1 LLDPTVLIF
10 LSSGLF
16 LGWSL
21 GANDAANVF
30 GTAVG
35 SRMIRFTTAAII
47 CGIFVILGAY
57 VSGTGAAQTLGKL
70 GAVNAIGGSFMAA
83 LAAGLTVYWMTKLG
97 LPVSTSQAI
106 IGSIIGWNLFSDSYT
121 DISSLLK
128 ILSTWIICPLLSAVI
143 AAFLFSV
150 AKIFVRK
157 MGIGLIRFDGY
168 TRLALILAGAFGAY
182 SLGANNIANVM
193 GVFVPVAPFPDML
206 FGQGF
211 SISSAQIANV
221 MGVFVP
227 VAPFPDMLFGQG
239 FSISS
244 AQQLFLVGGLA
255 IAVGVFTY
263 SKRVMMTVGS
273 ELMRLTPLAAWVAV
287 MSHSIVLFLFASERL
302 EQLLA
307 KMSLPTIPL
316 VPVSSSQAV
325 VGAVIGIGM
334 LQGGR
339 EIQWPR
345 VYSIVKG
352 WVITPLVSCLLCF
365 VGLYFLQ
372 NVFQQTVQRDSNYTL
387 SASVIEKLQKEG
399 IETEGLHELTGTVF
413 QKSAEVVRAVKD
425 KVSLSSKQG
434 LKVVEYSLQKS
445 LIVTAEKIA
454 DLETNGLSSVQ
465 LDALS
470 KLAGQTYNY
479 PWQLGDALAE
489 ISQEWI
495 MLGGGLKDKLH
506 DRDIKQKLAYLYR
519 KFQRRE
525 R

>member
-1 LLDPTVLIF
+1 MLDPTVLIF

-35 SRMIRFTTAAII
+35 SRMVRFTTAALI
-47 CGIFVILGAY
+47 CGVFVVLGAF

-70 GAVNAIGGSFMAA
+70 GAVNALGGSFMAA
-83 LAAGLTVYWMTKLG
+83 LAAGLTVLWMTKLG

-128 ILSTWIICPLLSAVI
+128 ILSTWIICPLLSGVI
-143 AAFLFSV
+143 AALLFTL

-157 MGIGLIRFDGY
+157 IGVGLIRMDGY

-193 GVFVPVAPFPDML
+193 GVFVPVAPFPDL
-206 FGQGF
+206 QFGQDF
-211 SISSAQIANV
+211 SV
-221 MGVFVP
+221 
-227 VAPFPDMLFGQG
+227 
-239 FSISS
+239 SS

-273 ELMRLTPLAAWVAV
+273 ELMTLTPLAAWVAV

-307 KMSLPTIPL
+307 NMSLPTIPL

-345 VYSIVKG
+345 IYGIVRG
-352 WVITPLVSCLLCF
+352 WVITPVISCLLCF

-372 NVFQQTVQRDSNYTL
+372 NVFQQEVQRESNYLL
-387 SASVIEKLQKEG
+387 STRVLEKFQKEG
-399 IETEGLHELTGTVF
+399 IETTGLNQLSDSTF
-413 QKSAEVVRAVKD
+413 SSSAELVSAVSSI
-425 KVSLSSKQG
+425 VPLSSQQG
-434 LKVVEYSLQKS
+434 LKVVEFSLQKS
-445 LIVTAEKIA
+445 LLITQEKIA
-454 DLETNGLSSVQ
+454 SMDKKGLSSIQ
-465 LDALS
+465 LDALNQ
-470 KLAGQTYNY
+470 LQGQTFNF
-479 PWQLGDALAE
+479 PWQLGDSLAE
-489 ISQEWI
+489 ISSEWEVR
-495 MLGGGLKDKLH
+495 GGGLKNKLH
-506 DRDIKQKLAYLYR
+506 DRKIKQKLAYLYR
-519 KFQRRE
+519 NF
-525 R
+525 

>member
-1 LLDPTVLIF
+1 MLDPTVLIF
-10 LSSGLF
+10 LTSGLF

-35 SRMIRFTTAAII
+35 SRMVRFTTAALI
-47 CGIFVILGAY
+47 CGVFVVLGAF

-70 GAVNAIGGSFMAA
+70 GAVNALGGSFMAA

-97 LPVSTSQAI
+97 LPVSTSHAI

-143 AAFLFSV
+143 AALLFTL

-157 MGIGLIRFDGY
+157 IGVGLIRMDGY

-193 GVFVPVAPFPDML
+193 GVFVPVAPFPDL
-206 FGQGF
+206 QFGQDF
-211 SISSAQIANV
+211 SV
-221 MGVFVP
+221 
-227 VAPFPDMLFGQG
+227 
-239 FSISS
+239 SS

-255 IAVGVFTY
+255 IAIGVFTY

-273 ELMRLTPLAAWVAV
+273 ELMTLTPLAAWVAV

-307 KMSLPTIPL
+307 NMSLPTIPL

-345 VYSIVKG
+345 IYGIVRG
-352 WVITPLVSCLLCF
+352 WVITPVSSCLLCF

-372 NVFQQTVQRDSNYTL
+372 NVFQQEVQRESNYLL
-387 SASVIEKLQKEG
+387 STRVLEKFQKEG
-399 IETEGLHELTGTVF
+399 IETTGLNQLSDSTF
-413 QKSAEVVRAVKD
+413 SSSAELVRAVSSI
-425 KVSLSSKQG
+425 VPLSSQQG
-434 LKVVEYSLQKS
+434 LKVVEFSLQKS
-445 LIVTAEKIA
+445 LLITQEKIA
-454 DLETNGLSSVQ
+454 SMDKKGLSLIQ
-465 LDALS
+465 LDALNQ
-470 KLAGQTYNY
+470 LQGQTFNF
-479 PWQLGDALAE
+479 PWQLGDSLAE
-489 ISQEWI
+489 ISSEWEVR
-495 MLGGGLKDKLH
+495 GGGLKNKLY
-506 DRDIKQKLAYLYR
+506 DRKIKQKLAHLYR
-519 KFQRRE
+519 NF
-525 R
+525 

>member
-1 LLDPTVLIF
+1 MV
-10 LSSGLF
+10 
-16 LGWSL
+16 
-21 GANDAANVF
+21 
-30 GTAVG
+30 
-35 SRMIRFTTAAII
+35 RFTTAALI
-47 CGIFVILGAY
+47 CGVFVVLGAF

-70 GAVNAIGGSFMAA
+70 GAVNALGGSFMAA

-143 AAFLFSV
+143 AALLFTL

-157 MGIGLIRFDGY
+157 IGVGLIRMDGY

-193 GVFVPVAPFPDML
+193 GVFVPVAPFPDL
-206 FGQGF
+206 QFGQDF
-211 SISSAQIANV
+211 SV
-221 MGVFVP
+221 
-227 VAPFPDMLFGQG
+227 
-239 FSISS
+239 SS

-273 ELMRLTPLAAWVAV
+273 ELMTLTPLAAWVAV

-307 KMSLPTIPL
+307 NMSLPTIPL

-345 VYSIVKG
+345 IYGIVRG
-352 WVITPLVSCLLCF
+352 WVITPVSSCLLCF

-372 NVFQQTVQRDSNYTL
+372 NVFQQEVQRESNYLL
-387 SASVIEKLQKEG
+387 STRVLEKFQKEG
-399 IETEGLHELTGTVF
+399 IETTGLNQLSDSTF
-413 QKSAEVVRAVKD
+413 SSSAELVRAVSSI
-425 KVSLSSKQG
+425 VPLSSQQG
-434 LKVVEYSLQKS
+434 LKVVEFSLQKS
-445 LIVTAEKIA
+445 LLITQEKIA
-454 DLETNGLSSVQ
+454 SMDKKGLSSIQ
-465 LDALS
+465 LDALNQ
-470 KLAGQTYNY
+470 LQGQTFNF
-479 PWQLGDALAE
+479 PWQLGDSLAE
-489 ISQEWI
+489 ISSEWEVR
-495 MLGGGLKDKLH
+495 GGGLKNKLY
-506 DRDIKQKLAYLYR
+506 DRKIKQKLAYLYR
-519 KFQRRE
+519 NF
-525 R
+525 

>member
-1 LLDPTVLIF
+1 MLDPTVLIF
-10 LSSGLF
+10 LTSGLF

-35 SRMIRFTTAAII
+35 SRMVRFTTAALI
-47 CGIFVILGAY
+47 CGVFVVLGAF

-70 GAVNAIGGSFMAA
+70 GAVNALGGSFMAA

-143 AAFLFSV
+143 AALLFTL

-157 MGIGLIRFDGY
+157 IGVGLIRMDGY

-193 GVFVPVAPFPDML
+193 GVFVPVAPFPDL
-206 FGQGF
+206 QFGQDF
-211 SISSAQIANV
+211 SV
-221 MGVFVP
+221 
-227 VAPFPDMLFGQG
+227 
-239 FSISS
+239 SS

-273 ELMRLTPLAAWVAV
+273 ELMTLTPLAAWVAV

-307 KMSLPTIPL
+307 NMSLPTIPL

-345 VYSIVKG
+345 IYGIVRG
-352 WVITPLVSCLLCF
+352 WVITPVSSCLLCF

-372 NVFQQTVQRDSNYTL
+372 NVFQQEVQRESNYLL
-387 SASVIEKLQKEG
+387 STRVLEKFQKEG
-399 IETEGLHELTGTVF
+399 IETTGLNQLSDSTF
-413 QKSAEVVRAVKD
+413 SSSAELVRAVSSI
-425 KVSLSSKQG
+425 VPLSSQQG
-434 LKVVEYSLQKS
+434 LKVVEFSLQKS
-445 LIVTAEKIA
+445 LLITQEKIA
-454 DLETNGLSSVQ
+454 SMDKKGLSSIQ
-465 LDALS
+465 LDALNQ
-470 KLAGQTYNY
+470 LQGQTFNF
-479 PWQLGDALAE
+479 PWQLGDSLAE
-489 ISQEWI
+489 ISSEWEVH
-495 MLGGGLKDKLH
+495 GGGLKNKLH
-506 DRDIKQKLAYLYR
+506 DRKIKQKLAYLYR
-519 KFQRRE
+519 NF
-525 R
+525 

>member
-1 LLDPTVLIF
+1 MLDPTVLIF

-35 SRMIRFTTAAII
+35 SRMVRFTTAALI
-47 CGIFVILGAY
+47 CGVFVVLGAF

-70 GAVNAIGGSFMAA
+70 GAVNALGGSFMAA

-143 AAFLFSV
+143 AALLFTL

-157 MGIGLIRFDGY
+157 IGVGLIRMDGY

-193 GVFVPVAPFPDML
+193 GVFVPVAPFPDL
-206 FGQGF
+206 QFGQDF
-211 SISSAQIANV
+211 SV
-221 MGVFVP
+221 
-227 VAPFPDMLFGQG
+227 
-239 FSISS
+239 SS

-255 IAVGVFTY
+255 IAIGVFTY

-273 ELMRLTPLAAWVAV
+273 ELMTLTPLAAWVAV

-307 KMSLPTIPL
+307 NMSLPTIPL

-345 VYSIVKG
+345 IYGIVRG
-352 WVITPLVSCLLCF
+352 WVITPVISCLFCF

-372 NVFQQTVQRDSNYTL
+372 NVFQQEVQRESNYLL
-387 SASVIEKLQKEG
+387 STRVLEKFQKEG
-399 IETEGLHELTGTVF
+399 IETTGLNQLSDSTF
-413 QKSAEVVRAVKD
+413 SSSAELVRAVSSI
-425 KVSLSSKQG
+425 VPLSSQQG
-434 LKVVEYSLQKS
+434 LKVVEFSLQKS
-445 LIVTAEKIA
+445 LLITQEKITSM
-454 DLETNGLSSVQ
+454 DKKGLSSIQ
-465 LDALS
+465 LDALHQ
-470 KLAGQTYNY
+470 LQGQTFNF
-479 PWQLGDALAE
+479 PWQLGDSLVE
-489 ISQEWI
+489 ISSEWEVR
-495 MLGGGLKDKLH
+495 GGGLKNKLY
-506 DRDIKQKLAYLYR
+506 DRKIKQKLAYLYR
-519 KFQRRE
+519 NF
-525 R
+525 

>member
-1 LLDPTVLIF
+1 MLDPTVLIF

-211 SISSAQIANV
+211 SISSAQ
-221 MGVFVP
+221 
-227 VAPFPDMLFGQG
+227 
-239 FSISS
+239 
-244 AQQLFLVGGLA
+244 QLFLVGGLA

-352 WVITPLVSCLLCF
+352 WVITPLISCLLCF

-413 QKSAEVVRAVKD
+413 QTSAEVVRAVKD

-454 DLETNGLSSVQ
+454 DLETNGLSSAQ

>member
-1 LLDPTVLIF
+1 MV
-10 LSSGLF
+10 
-16 LGWSL
+16 
-21 GANDAANVF
+21 
-30 GTAVG
+30 
-35 SRMIRFTTAAII
+35 RFTTAALI
-47 CGIFVILGAY
+47 CGVFVVLGAF

-70 GAVNAIGGSFMAA
+70 GAVNALGGSFMAA

-128 ILSTWIICPLLSAVI
+128 ILSTWIICPLLSGVI
-143 AAFLFSV
+143 AALLFTL

-157 MGIGLIRFDGY
+157 IGVGLIRMDGY

-193 GVFVPVAPFPDML
+193 GVFVPVAPFPDL
-206 FGQGF
+206 QFGQDF
-211 SISSAQIANV
+211 SV
-221 MGVFVP
+221 
-227 VAPFPDMLFGQG
+227 
-239 FSISS
+239 SS

-273 ELMRLTPLAAWVAV
+273 ELMTLTPLAAWVAV

-307 KMSLPTIPL
+307 NMSLPTIPL

-345 VYSIVKG
+345 IYGIVRG
-352 WVITPLVSCLLCF
+352 WVITPVISCLLCF

-372 NVFQQTVQRDSNYTL
+372 NVFQQEVQRESNYLL
-387 SASVIEKLQKEG
+387 STRVLEKFQKEG
-399 IETEGLHELTGTVF
+399 IETTGLNQLSDSTF
-413 QKSAEVVRAVKD
+413 SSSAELVRAVSSI
-425 KVSLSSKQG
+425 VPLSSQQG
-434 LKVVEYSLQKS
+434 LKVVEFSLQKS
-445 LIVTAEKIA
+445 LLITQEKIA
-454 DLETNGLSSVQ
+454 SMDKKGLSSIQ
-465 LDALS
+465 LDALNQ
-470 KLAGQTYNY
+470 LQGQTFNF
-479 PWQLGDALAE
+479 PWQLGDSLAE
-489 ISQEWI
+489 ISSEWEVR
-495 MLGGGLKDKLH
+495 GGGLKNKLH
-506 DRDIKQKLAYLYR
+506 DRKIKQKLAYLYR
-519 KFQRRE
+519 NF
-525 R
+525 

>member
-1 LLDPTVLIF
+1 MV
-10 LSSGLF
+10 
-16 LGWSL
+16 
-21 GANDAANVF
+21 
-30 GTAVG
+30 
-35 SRMIRFTTAAII
+35 RFTTAALI
-47 CGIFVILGAY
+47 CGVFVVLGAF

-70 GAVNAIGGSFMAA
+70 GAVNALGGSFMAA
-83 LAAGLTVYWMTKLG
+83 LAAGLTVLWMTKLG

-143 AAFLFSV
+143 AALLFTL

-157 MGIGLIRFDGY
+157 IGVGLIRMDGY

-193 GVFVPVAPFPDML
+193 GVFVPVAPFPDL
-206 FGQGF
+206 QFGQDF
-211 SISSAQIANV
+211 SV
-221 MGVFVP
+221 
-227 VAPFPDMLFGQG
+227 
-239 FSISS
+239 SS

-273 ELMRLTPLAAWVAV
+273 ELMTLTPLAAWVAV

-307 KMSLPTIPL
+307 NMSLPTIPL

-345 VYSIVKG
+345 IYGIVRG
-352 WVITPLVSCLLCF
+352 WVITPVISCLLCF

-372 NVFQQTVQRDSNYTL
+372 NVFQQEVQRESNYLL
-387 SASVIEKLQKEG
+387 STRVLEKFQKEG
-399 IETEGLHELTGTVF
+399 IETTGLNQLSDSTF
-413 QKSAEVVRAVKD
+413 SSSAELVRAVSSI
-425 KVSLSSKQG
+425 VPLSSQQG
-434 LKVVEYSLQKS
+434 LKVVEFSLQNS
-445 LIVTAEKIA
+445 LLITQEKIA
-454 DLETNGLSSVQ
+454 SMDKKGLSSIQ
-465 LDALS
+465 LDALNQ
-470 KLAGQTYNY
+470 LQGQTFNF
-479 PWQLGDALAE
+479 PWQLGDSLAE
-489 ISQEWI
+489 ISSEWEVR
-495 MLGGGLKDKLH
+495 GGGLKNKLH
-506 DRDIKQKLAYLYR
+506 DRKIKQKLAYLYR
-519 KFQRRE
+519 NF
-525 R
+525 

>member
-1 LLDPTVLIF
+1 MLDPTVLIF
-10 LSSGLF
+10 LTSGLF

-35 SRMIRFTTAAII
+35 SRMVRFTTAALI
-47 CGIFVILGAY
+47 CGVFVVLGAF
-57 VSGTGAAQTLGKL
+57 VSGTGAALTLGKL
-70 GAVNAIGGSFMAA
+70 GAVNALGGSFMAA

-97 LPVSTSQAI
+97 LPVSTSHAI

-143 AAFLFSV
+143 AALLFTL

-157 MGIGLIRFDGY
+157 IGVGLIRMDGY

-193 GVFVPVAPFPDML
+193 GVFVPVAPFPDL
-206 FGQGF
+206 QFGQDF
-211 SISSAQIANV
+211 SV
-221 MGVFVP
+221 
-227 VAPFPDMLFGQG
+227 
-239 FSISS
+239 SS

-273 ELMRLTPLAAWVAV
+273 ELMTLTPLAAWVAV

-307 KMSLPTIPL
+307 NMSLPTIPL

-345 VYSIVKG
+345 IYGIVRG
-352 WVITPLVSCLLCF
+352 WAITPVISCLLCF

-372 NVFQQTVQRDSNYTL
+372 NVFQQEVQRESNYLL
-387 SASVIEKLQKEG
+387 STRVLEKFQKEG
-399 IETEGLHELTGTVF
+399 IETTGLNQLSDLTF
-413 QKSAEVVRAVKD
+413 SSSAELVRAVSSI
-425 KVSLSSKQG
+425 VHLSSQQG
-434 LKVVEYSLQKS
+434 LKVVEFSLQKS
-445 LIVTAEKIA
+445 LLITQEKIA
-454 DLETNGLSSVQ
+454 SMDKKGLSSIQ
-465 LDALS
+465 LDALNQ
-470 KLAGQTYNY
+470 LQGQTFNF
-479 PWQLGDALAE
+479 PWQLGDSLAG
-489 ISQEWI
+489 ISPEWEVR
-495 MLGGGLKDKLH
+495 GGGLKNKLH
-506 DRDIKQKLAYLYR
+506 DRKIKQKLAYLYR
-519 KFQRRE
+519 NF
-525 R
+525 

>member
-211 SISSAQIANV
+211 SISSAQ
-221 MGVFVP
+221 
-227 VAPFPDMLFGQG
+227 
-239 FSISS
+239 
-244 AQQLFLVGGLA
+244 QLFLVGGLA

-352 WVITPLVSCLLCF
+352 WVITPLISCLLCF

-413 QKSAEVVRAVKD
+413 QTSAEVVRAVKD

-454 DLETNGLSSVQ
+454 DLETNGLSSAQ

>member
-1 LLDPTVLIF
+1 MLDPTVLIF

-35 SRMIRFTTAAII
+35 SRMVRFTTAALI
-47 CGIFVILGAY
+47 CGVFVVLGAF

-70 GAVNAIGGSFMAA
+70 GAVNALGGSFMAA
-83 LAAGLTVYWMTKLG
+83 LAAGLTVLWMTKLG

-143 AAFLFSV
+143 AALLFTL

-157 MGIGLIRFDGY
+157 IGVGLIRMDGY

-193 GVFVPVAPFPDML
+193 GVFVPVAPFPDL
-206 FGQGF
+206 QFGQDF
-211 SISSAQIANV
+211 SV
-221 MGVFVP
+221 
-227 VAPFPDMLFGQG
+227 
-239 FSISS
+239 SS

-273 ELMRLTPLAAWVAV
+273 ELMTLTPLAAWVAV

-307 KMSLPTIPL
+307 NMSLPTIPL

-345 VYSIVKG
+345 IYGIVRG
-352 WVITPLVSCLLCF
+352 WVITPVISCLLCF

-372 NVFQQTVQRDSNYTL
+372 NVFQQEVQRESNYLL
-387 SASVIEKLQKEG
+387 STRVLEKFQKEG
-399 IETEGLHELTGTVF
+399 IETTGLNQLSDSTF
-413 QKSAEVVRAVKD
+413 SSSAELVSAVSSI
-425 KVSLSSKQG
+425 VPLSSQQG
-434 LKVVEYSLQKS
+434 LKVVEFSLQKS
-445 LIVTAEKIA
+445 LLITQEKIA
-454 DLETNGLSSVQ
+454 SMDKKGLSSIQ
-465 LDALS
+465 LDALNQ
-470 KLAGQTYNY
+470 LQGQTFNF
-479 PWQLGDALAE
+479 PWQLGDSLAE
-489 ISQEWI
+489 ISPEWEVR
-495 MLGGGLKDKLH
+495 GGGLKNKLH
-506 DRDIKQKLAYLYR
+506 DRKIKQKLAYLYR
-519 KFQRRE
+519 NF
-525 R
+525 

>member
-1 LLDPTVLIF
+1 MLDPTVLIF
-10 LSSGLF
+10 LTSGLF

-35 SRMIRFTTAAII
+35 SRMVRFTTAALI
-47 CGIFVILGAY
+47 CGVFVVLGAF

-70 GAVNAIGGSFMAA
+70 GSVNALGGSFMAA

-97 LPVSTSQAI
+97 LPVSTSHAI

-121 DISSLLK
+121 DITSLLK

-143 AAFLFSV
+143 AALLFTL

-157 MGIGLIRFDGY
+157 IGVGLIRMDGY

-193 GVFVPVAPFPDML
+193 GVFVPVAPFHDL
-206 FGQGF
+206 QFGQDF
-211 SISSAQIANV
+211 SV
-221 MGVFVP
+221 
-227 VAPFPDMLFGQG
+227 
-239 FSISS
+239 SS

-273 ELMRLTPLAAWVAV
+273 ELMTLTPLAAWVAV

-307 KMSLPTIPL
+307 NMSLPTIPL

-345 VYSIVKG
+345 IYGIVRG
-352 WVITPLVSCLLCF
+352 WVITPVSSCLLCF

-372 NVFQQTVQRDSNYTL
+372 NVFQQEVQRESNYLL
-387 SASVIEKLQKEG
+387 STRVLEKFQKEG
-399 IETEGLHELTGTVF
+399 IETTGLNQLSDSTF
-413 QKSAEVVRAVKD
+413 SSSAELVRAVSSI
-425 KVSLSSKQG
+425 VPLSSQQG
-434 LKVVEYSLQKS
+434 LKVVEFSLQKS
-445 LIVTAEKIA
+445 LLITQEKIA
-454 DLETNGLSSVQ
+454 SMDKKGLSSIQ
-465 LDALS
+465 LDALNQ
-470 KLAGQTYNY
+470 LQGQTFNF
-479 PWQLGDALAE
+479 PWQLGDSLAE
-489 ISQEWI
+489 ISSEWEVR
-495 MLGGGLKDKLH
+495 GGGLKNKLY
-506 DRDIKQKLAYLYR
+506 DRKIKQKLAHLYR
-519 KFQRRE
+519 NF
-525 R
+525 

>member
-1 LLDPTVLIF
+1 MLDPTVLIF

-35 SRMIRFTTAAII
+35 SRMVRFTTAALI
-47 CGIFVILGAY
+47 CGVFVVLGAF

-70 GAVNAIGGSFMAA
+70 GAVNALGGSFMAA

-97 LPVSTSQAI
+97 LPVSTSHAI

-143 AAFLFSV
+143 AALLFTL

-157 MGIGLIRFDGY
+157 IGVGLIRMDGY

-193 GVFVPVAPFPDML
+193 GVFVPVAPFPDL
-206 FGQGF
+206 QFGQDF
-211 SISSAQIANV
+211 SV
-221 MGVFVP
+221 
-227 VAPFPDMLFGQG
+227 
-239 FSISS
+239 SS

-273 ELMRLTPLAAWVAV
+273 ELMTLTPLAAWVAV

-307 KMSLPTIPL
+307 NMSLPTIPL

-345 VYSIVKG
+345 IYGIVRG
-352 WVITPLVSCLLCF
+352 WVITPVISCLLCF

-372 NVFQQTVQRDSNYTL
+372 NVFQQEVQRESNYLL
-387 SASVIEKLQKEG
+387 STRVLEKFQKEG
-399 IETEGLHELTGTVF
+399 IETTGLNQLSDSTF
-413 QKSAEVVRAVKD
+413 SSSAELVRAVSSI
-425 KVSLSSKQG
+425 VPLSSQQG
-434 LKVVEYSLQKS
+434 LKVVEFSLQKS
-445 LIVTAEKIA
+445 LLITQEKIA
-454 DLETNGLSSVQ
+454 SMDKKGLSSIQ
-465 LDALS
+465 LDALNQ
-470 KLAGQTYNY
+470 LQGQTFNF
-479 PWQLGDALAE
+479 PWQLGDSLAE
-489 ISQEWI
+489 ISSEWEVR
-495 MLGGGLKDKLH
+495 GGGLKNKLY
-506 DRDIKQKLAYLYR
+506 DRKIKQKLAYLYR
-519 KFQRRE
+519 NF
-525 R
+525 

>member
-1 LLDPTVLIF
+1 MLDPTVLIF

-35 SRMIRFTTAAII
+35 SRMVRFTTAALI
-47 CGIFVILGAY
+47 CGVFVVLGAF

-70 GAVNAIGGSFMAA
+70 GAVNALGGSFMAA

-128 ILSTWIICPLLSAVI
+128 ILSTWIICPLLSGVI
-143 AAFLFSV
+143 AALLFTL

-157 MGIGLIRFDGY
+157 IGVGLIRMDGY

-193 GVFVPVAPFPDML
+193 GVFVPVAPFPDL
-206 FGQGF
+206 QFGQDF
-211 SISSAQIANV
+211 SV
-221 MGVFVP
+221 
-227 VAPFPDMLFGQG
+227 
-239 FSISS
+239 SS

-255 IAVGVFTY
+255 IAIGVFTY

-273 ELMRLTPLAAWVAV
+273 ELMTLTPLAAWVAV

-307 KMSLPTIPL
+307 NMSLPTIPL

-345 VYSIVKG
+345 IYGIVRG
-352 WVITPLVSCLLCF
+352 WVITPVISCLLCF

-372 NVFQQTVQRDSNYTL
+372 NVFQQEVQRESNYLL
-387 SASVIEKLQKEG
+387 STRVLEKFQKEG
-399 IETEGLHELTGTVF
+399 IETTGLNQLSDSTF
-413 QKSAEVVRAVKD
+413 SSSAELVSAVSSI
-425 KVSLSSKQG
+425 VPLSSQQG
-434 LKVVEYSLQKS
+434 LKVVEFSLQKS
-445 LIVTAEKIA
+445 LLITQEKIA
-454 DLETNGLSSVQ
+454 SMDKKGLSSIQ
-465 LDALS
+465 LDALNQ
-470 KLAGQTYNY
+470 LQGQTFNF
-479 PWQLGDALAE
+479 PWQLGDSLAE
-489 ISQEWI
+489 ISSEWEVR
-495 MLGGGLKDKLH
+495 GGGLKNKLH
-506 DRDIKQKLAYLYR
+506 DRKIKQKLAYLYR
-519 KFQRRE
+519 NF
-525 R
+525 

>member
-1 LLDPTVLIF
+1 MIDPTVLIF
-10 LSSGLF
+10 LTSGLF

-35 SRMIRFTTAAII
+35 SRMVRFTTAALI
-47 CGIFVILGAY
+47 CGVFVVLGAF

-70 GAVNAIGGSFMAA
+70 GAVNALGGSFMAA

-128 ILSTWIICPLLSAVI
+128 ILSTWIICPLLSGVI
-143 AAFLFSV
+143 AALLFTL

-157 MGIGLIRFDGY
+157 IGVGLIRMDGY

-193 GVFVPVAPFPDML
+193 GVFVPVAPFPDL
-206 FGQGF
+206 QFGQDF
-211 SISSAQIANV
+211 SV
-221 MGVFVP
+221 
-227 VAPFPDMLFGQG
+227 
-239 FSISS
+239 SS

-273 ELMRLTPLAAWVAV
+273 ELMTLTPLAAWVAV

-307 KMSLPTIPL
+307 NMSLPTIPL

-345 VYSIVKG
+345 IYGIVRG
-352 WVITPLVSCLLCF
+352 WVITPVISCLLCF

-372 NVFQQTVQRDSNYTL
+372 NVFQQEVQRESNYLL
-387 SASVIEKLQKEG
+387 STRVLEKFQKEG
-399 IETEGLHELTGTVF
+399 IETTGLNQLSDSTF
-413 QKSAEVVRAVKD
+413 SSSAELVSAVSSI
-425 KVSLSSKQG
+425 VPLSSQQG
-434 LKVVEYSLQKS
+434 LKVVEFSLQKS
-445 LIVTAEKIA
+445 LLITQEKIA
-454 DLETNGLSSVQ
+454 SMDKKGLSSIQ
-465 LDALS
+465 LDALNQ
-470 KLAGQTYNY
+470 LQGQTFNF
-479 PWQLGDALAE
+479 PWQLGDSLAE
-489 ISQEWI
+489 ISSEWEVR
-495 MLGGGLKDKLH
+495 GGGLKNKLH
-506 DRDIKQKLAYLYR
+506 DRKIKQKLAYLYR
-519 KFQRRE
+519 NF
-525 R
+525 

>member
-1 LLDPTVLIF
+1 MLDPTVLIF

-35 SRMIRFTTAAII
+35 SRMVRFTTAALI
-47 CGIFVILGAY
+47 CGVFVILGAY

-70 GAVNAIGGSFMAA
+70 GAVNALGGSFMAA
-83 LAAGLTVYWMTKLG
+83 LAAGLTVLWMTKLG

-143 AAFLFSV
+143 AALLFTF

-157 MGIGLIRFDGY
+157 VGVGLIRMDGY

-193 GVFVPVAPFPDML
+193 GVFVPVAPFPDL
-206 FGQGF
+206 HFGQDF
-211 SISSAQIANV
+211 SV
-221 MGVFVP
+221 
-227 VAPFPDMLFGQG
+227 
-239 FSISS
+239 SS
-244 AQQLFLVGGLA
+244 AQQLFLVRGLA

-273 ELMRLTPLAAWVAV
+273 ELMTLTPLAAWVAV

-307 KMSLPTIPL
+307 NMSLPTIPL

-345 VYSIVKG
+345 IYGIVRG
-352 WVITPLVSCLLCF
+352 WAITPMISCLLCF
-365 VGLYFLQ
+365 IGLYFLQ
-372 NVFQQTVQRDSNYTL
+372 NVFQQEVQRESHYLL
-387 SASVIEKLQKEG
+387 STRVLEKFQKEG
-399 IETEGLHELTGTVF
+399 IETTGLNQLSDSTF
-413 QKSAEVVRAVKD
+413 SSSAELVSAVSSI
-425 KVSLSSKQG
+425 VPLSSQQG
-434 LKVVEYSLQKS
+434 LKVVEFSLQNS
-445 LIVTAEKIA
+445 LLITQEKIA
-454 DLETNGLSSVQ
+454 SMDKKGLSSIQ
-465 LDALS
+465 LDALNQ
-470 KLAGQTYNY
+470 LQGQTFNF
-479 PWQLGDALAE
+479 PWQLGDSLAE
-489 ISQEWI
+489 ISSEWEVR
-495 MLGGGLKDKLH
+495 GGGLKNKLH
-506 DRDIKQKLAYLYR
+506 DRKIKQKLTYLYR
-519 KFQRRE
+519 NF
-525 R
+525 

>member
-1 LLDPTVLIF
+1 MIDPTVLIF
-10 LSSGLF
+10 LTSGLF

-35 SRMIRFTTAAII
+35 SRMVRFTTAALI
-47 CGIFVILGAY
+47 CGVFVVLGAF

-70 GAVNAIGGSFMAA
+70 GAVNALGGSFMAA

-143 AAFLFSV
+143 AALLFTL

-157 MGIGLIRFDGY
+157 IGVGLIRMDGY

-193 GVFVPVAPFPDML
+193 GVFVPVAPFPDL
-206 FGQGF
+206 QFGQDF
-211 SISSAQIANV
+211 SV
-221 MGVFVP
+221 
-227 VAPFPDMLFGQG
+227 
-239 FSISS
+239 SS

-273 ELMRLTPLAAWVAV
+273 ELMTLTPLAAWVAV

-307 KMSLPTIPL
+307 NMSLPTIPL

-345 VYSIVKG
+345 IYGIVRG
-352 WVITPLVSCLLCF
+352 WVITPVISCLFCF

-372 NVFQQTVQRDSNYTL
+372 NVFQQEVQRESNYLL
-387 SASVIEKLQKEG
+387 STRVLEKFQKEG
-399 IETEGLHELTGTVF
+399 IETTGLNQLSDSTF
-413 QKSAEVVRAVKD
+413 SSSAELVRAVSSI
-425 KVSLSSKQG
+425 VPLSSQQG
-434 LKVVEYSLQKS
+434 LKVVEFSLQKS
-445 LIVTAEKIA
+445 LLITQEKIA
-454 DLETNGLSSVQ
+454 SMDKKGLSSIQ
-465 LDALS
+465 LDALNQ
-470 KLAGQTYNY
+470 LQGQTFNF
-479 PWQLGDALAE
+479 PWQLGDSLAG
-489 ISQEWI
+489 ISSEWEVR
-495 MLGGGLKDKLH
+495 GGGLKNKLH
-506 DRDIKQKLAYLYR
+506 DRKIKQKLAYLYR
-519 KFQRRE
+519 NF
-525 R
+525 

>member
-1 LLDPTVLIF
+1 MLDPTVLIF
-10 LSSGLF
+10 LTSGLF

-35 SRMIRFTTAAII
+35 SRMVRFTTAALI
-47 CGIFVILGAY
+47 CGVFVVLGAF

-70 GAVNAIGGSFMAA
+70 GSVNALGGSFMAA

-97 LPVSTSQAI
+97 LPVSTSHAI

-121 DISSLLK
+121 DIPSLLK
-128 ILSTWIICPLLSAVI
+128 ILSSWIICPLLSAVI
-143 AAFLFSV
+143 AALLFTL

-157 MGIGLIRFDGY
+157 IGVGLIRMDGY
-168 TRLALILAGAFGAY
+168 TGLALILAGAFGAY

-193 GVFVPVAPFPDML
+193 GVFVPVAPFPDL
-206 FGQGF
+206 QFGQDF
-211 SISSAQIANV
+211 SV
-221 MGVFVP
+221 
-227 VAPFPDMLFGQG
+227 
-239 FSISS
+239 SS

-273 ELMRLTPLAAWVAV
+273 ELMTLTPLAAWVAV

-307 KMSLPTIPL
+307 NMSLPTIPL

-345 VYSIVKG
+345 IYGIVRG
-352 WVITPLVSCLLCF
+352 WVITPVSSCLLCF

-372 NVFQQTVQRDSNYTL
+372 NVFQQEVQRESNYLL
-387 SASVIEKLQKEG
+387 STRVLEKFQKEG
-399 IETEGLHELTGTVF
+399 IETIGLNQLSDSTF
-413 QKSAEVVRAVKD
+413 SSSAELVRAVSSI
-425 KVSLSSKQG
+425 VPLSSQQG
-434 LKVVEYSLQKS
+434 LKVVEFSLQKS
-445 LIVTAEKIA
+445 LLITQEKIA
-454 DLETNGLSSVQ
+454 SMDKKGLSSIQ
-465 LDALS
+465 LDALNQ
-470 KLAGQTYNY
+470 LQGQTFNF
-479 PWQLGDALAE
+479 PWQLGDSLAE
-489 ISQEWI
+489 ISSEWEVR
-495 MLGGGLKDKLH
+495 GGGLKNKLY
-506 DRDIKQKLAYLYR
+506 DRKIKQKLAHLYR
-519 KFQRRE
+519 NF
-525 R
+525 

>member
-1 LLDPTVLIF
+1 MLDPTVLIF

-35 SRMIRFTTAAII
+35 SRMVRFTTAALI
-47 CGIFVILGAY
+47 CGVFVVLGAF

-70 GAVNAIGGSFMAA
+70 GAVNALGGSFMAA

-143 AAFLFSV
+143 AALLFTL

-157 MGIGLIRFDGY
+157 IGVGLIRMDGY

-193 GVFVPVAPFPDML
+193 GVFVPVAPFPDL
-206 FGQGF
+206 QFGQDF
-211 SISSAQIANV
+211 SV
-221 MGVFVP
+221 
-227 VAPFPDMLFGQG
+227 
-239 FSISS
+239 SS

-273 ELMRLTPLAAWVAV
+273 ELMTLTPLAAWVAV

-307 KMSLPTIPL
+307 NMSLPTIPL

-345 VYSIVKG
+345 IYGIVRG
-352 WVITPLVSCLLCF
+352 WVITPVSSCLLCF

-372 NVFQQTVQRDSNYTL
+372 NVFQQEVQRESNYLL
-387 SASVIEKLQKEG
+387 STRVLEKFQKEG
-399 IETEGLHELTGTVF
+399 IETTGLNQLSDSTF
-413 QKSAEVVRAVKD
+413 SSSAELVRAVSSI
-425 KVSLSSKQG
+425 VPLSSQQG
-434 LKVVEYSLQKS
+434 LKVVEFSLQKS
-445 LIVTAEKIA
+445 LLITQEKIA
-454 DLETNGLSSVQ
+454 SMDKKGLSSIQ
-465 LDALS
+465 LDALNQ
-470 KLAGQTYNY
+470 LQGQTFNF
-479 PWQLGDALAE
+479 PWQLGDSLAE
-489 ISQEWI
+489 ISSEWEVR
-495 MLGGGLKDKLH
+495 GGGLKNKLY
-506 DRDIKQKLAYLYR
+506 DRKIKQKLAYLYR
-519 KFQRRE
+519 NF
-525 R
+525 

>member
-1 LLDPTVLIF
+1 MLDPTVLIF

-35 SRMIRFTTAAII
+35 SHMVRFTTAALI
-47 CGIFVILGAY
+47 CGVFVVLGAF

-70 GAVNAIGGSFMAA
+70 GAVNALGGSFMAA

-143 AAFLFSV
+143 AALLFTL

-157 MGIGLIRFDGY
+157 IGVGLIRMDGY

-193 GVFVPVAPFPDML
+193 GVFVPVAPFPDL
-206 FGQGF
+206 QFGQDF
-211 SISSAQIANV
+211 SV
-221 MGVFVP
+221 
-227 VAPFPDMLFGQG
+227 
-239 FSISS
+239 SS

-273 ELMRLTPLAAWVAV
+273 ELMTLTPLAAWVAV

-307 KMSLPTIPL
+307 NMSLPTIPL

-345 VYSIVKG
+345 IYGIVRG
-352 WVITPLVSCLLCF
+352 WVITPVSSCLLCF

-372 NVFQQTVQRDSNYTL
+372 NVFQQEVQRESNYLL
-387 SASVIEKLQKEG
+387 STRVLEKFQKEG
-399 IETEGLHELTGTVF
+399 IETTGLNQLSDSTF
-413 QKSAEVVRAVKD
+413 SSSAELVRAVSSL
-425 KVSLSSKQG
+425 VPLSSQQG
-434 LKVVEYSLQKS
+434 LKVVEFSLQKS
-445 LIVTAEKIA
+445 LLITQEKIA
-454 DLETNGLSSVQ
+454 SMDKKGLSSIQ
-465 LDALS
+465 LDALNQ
-470 KLAGQTYNY
+470 LQGQTFNF
-479 PWQLGDALAE
+479 PWQLGDSLAG
-489 ISQEWI
+489 ISSEWEVR
-495 MLGGGLKDKLH
+495 GGGLKNKLH
-506 DRDIKQKLAYLYR
+506 DRKIKQKLAYLYR
-519 KFQRRE
+519 NL
-525 R
+525 

>member
-1 LLDPTVLIF
+1 MLDPTVLIF

-150 AKIFVRK
+150 AKVFVRK

-182 SLGANNIANVM
+182 SLGANN
-193 GVFVPVAPFPDML
+193 
-206 FGQGF
+206 
-211 SISSAQIANV
+211 IANV

-352 WVITPLVSCLLCF
+352 WVITPLISCLLCF

-454 DLETNGLSSVQ
+454 DFETNGLSSAQ

-489 ISQEWI
+489 ISPEWI

>member
-1 LLDPTVLIF
+1 MIDPTVLIF

-21 GANDAANVF
+21 GANDAAHVF

-35 SRMIRFTTAAII
+35 SRMVRFTTAALI
-47 CGIFVILGAY
+47 CGVFVVLGAF

-70 GAVNAIGGSFMAA
+70 GAVNALGGSFMAA

-143 AAFLFSV
+143 AALLFTL

-157 MGIGLIRFDGY
+157 IGVGLIRMDGY

-193 GVFVPVAPFPDML
+193 GVFVPVAPFPDL
-206 FGQGF
+206 QFGQDF
-211 SISSAQIANV
+211 SV
-221 MGVFVP
+221 
-227 VAPFPDMLFGQG
+227 
-239 FSISS
+239 SS

-255 IAVGVFTY
+255 IAIGVFTY

-273 ELMRLTPLAAWVAV
+273 ELMTLTPLAAWVAV

-307 KMSLPTIPL
+307 NMSLPTIPL

-345 VYSIVKG
+345 IYGIVRG
-352 WVITPLVSCLLCF
+352 WVITPVISCLLCF

-372 NVFQQTVQRDSNYTL
+372 NVFQQEVQRESNYLL
-387 SASVIEKLQKEG
+387 STRVLEKFQKEG
-399 IETEGLHELTGTVF
+399 IETTGLNQLSDSTF
-413 QKSAEVVRAVKD
+413 SSSAELVRAVSSI
-425 KVSLSSKQG
+425 VPLSSQQG
-434 LKVVEYSLQKS
+434 LKVVEFSLQKS
-445 LIVTAEKIA
+445 LLITQEKIA
-454 DLETNGLSSVQ
+454 SMDKKGLSSIQ
-465 LDALS
+465 LDALNQ
-470 KLAGQTYNY
+470 LQGQTFNF
-479 PWQLGDALAE
+479 PWQLGDSLAE
-489 ISQEWI
+489 ISSEWEVR
-495 MLGGGLKDKLH
+495 GGGLKNKLH
-506 DRDIKQKLAYLYR
+506 DRKIKQKLAYLYR
-519 KFQRRE
+519 NF
-525 R
+525 

>member
-1 LLDPTVLIF
+1 MVLLDPTVLIF
-10 LSSGLF
+10 LTSGLF

-35 SRMIRFTTAAII
+35 SRMVRFTTAALI
-47 CGIFVILGAY
+47 CGVFVVLGAF

-70 GAVNAIGGSFMAA
+70 GAVNALGGSFMAA

-143 AAFLFSV
+143 AALLFTL

-157 MGIGLIRFDGY
+157 IGVGLIRMDGY

-193 GVFVPVAPFPDML
+193 GVFVPVAPFPDL
-206 FGQGF
+206 QFGQDF
-211 SISSAQIANV
+211 SV
-221 MGVFVP
+221 
-227 VAPFPDMLFGQG
+227 
-239 FSISS
+239 SS

-255 IAVGVFTY
+255 IAVGVFTF

-273 ELMRLTPLAAWVAV
+273 ELMTLTPLAAWVAV

-307 KMSLPTIPL
+307 NMSLPTIPL

-345 VYSIVKG
+345 IYGIVRG
-352 WVITPLVSCLLCF
+352 WAITPVSSCLLCF

-372 NVFQQTVQRDSNYTL
+372 NVFQQEVQRESNYLL
-387 SASVIEKLQKEG
+387 STRVSEKFQKEG
-399 IETEGLHELTGTVF
+399 IETTGLNQLSDSTF
-413 QKSAEVVRAVKD
+413 SSSAELVRAVSSI
-425 KVSLSSKQG
+425 VPLSSQQG
-434 LKVVEYSLQKS
+434 LKVVEFSLQKS
-445 LIVTAEKIA
+445 LLITKEKIA
-454 DLETNGLSSVQ
+454 SMDKKGLSLIQ
-465 LDALS
+465 LDALNQ
-470 KLAGQTYNY
+470 LQGQTFNF
-479 PWQLGDALAE
+479 PWQLGDSLAE
-489 ISQEWI
+489 ISSEWEVR
-495 MLGGGLKDKLH
+495 GVGLKNKLH
-506 DRDIKQKLAYLYR
+506 DRKIKQKLAYLYR
-519 KFQRRE
+519 NL
-525 R
+525 

>member
-1 LLDPTVLIF
+1 LIDPTVLIF
-10 LSSGLF
+10 LTSGLF

-35 SRMIRFTTAAII
+35 SHMVRFTTAALI
-47 CGIFVILGAY
+47 CGVFVVLGAF

-70 GAVNAIGGSFMAA
+70 GAVNALGGSFMAA

-143 AAFLFSV
+143 AALLFTL

-157 MGIGLIRFDGY
+157 VGVGLIRMDGY

-193 GVFVPVAPFPDML
+193 GVFVPVAPFPDL
-206 FGQGF
+206 QFGQDF
-211 SISSAQIANV
+211 SV
-221 MGVFVP
+221 
-227 VAPFPDMLFGQG
+227 
-239 FSISS
+239 SS

-273 ELMRLTPLAAWVAV
+273 ELMTLTPLAAWVAV

-307 KMSLPTIPL
+307 NMSLPTIPL

-345 VYSIVKG
+345 IYGIVRG
-352 WVITPLVSCLLCF
+352 WAITPVSSCLLCF

-372 NVFQQTVQRDSNYTL
+372 NVFQQEVQRESNYLL
-387 SASVIEKLQKEG
+387 STRVLEKFQKEG
-399 IETEGLHELTGTVF
+399 IETTGLNQLSDSTF
-413 QKSAEVVRAVKD
+413 SSSAELVRAVSSI
-425 KVSLSSKQG
+425 VPLSSQQG
-434 LKVVEYSLQKS
+434 LKVVEFSLQKS
-445 LIVTAEKIA
+445 LLITQEKIA
-454 DLETNGLSSVQ
+454 SMGKKGLSLIQ
-465 LDALS
+465 LDALNQ
-470 KLAGQTYNY
+470 LQGQTFNF
-479 PWQLGDALAE
+479 PWQLGDSLAE
-489 ISQEWI
+489 ISSEWEVR
-495 MLGGGLKDKLH
+495 GGGLKNKLH
-506 DRDIKQKLAYLYR
+506 DRKIKQKLAYLYR
-519 KFQRRE
+519 NF
-525 R
+525 

>member
-1 LLDPTVLIF
+1 MLDPTVLIF

-83 LAAGLTVYWMTKLG
+83 LAAGLSVYWMTKLG

-150 AKIFVRK
+150 AKVFVRK

-182 SLGANNIANVM
+182 SLGANN
-193 GVFVPVAPFPDML
+193 
-206 FGQGF
+206 
-211 SISSAQIANV
+211 IANV

-352 WVITPLVSCLLCF
+352 WVITPLISCLLCF

-454 DLETNGLSSVQ
+454 DLETNGLSSAQ

>member
-1 LLDPTVLIF
+1 MLDPTVLIF
-10 LSSGLF
+10 LTSGLF

-35 SRMIRFTTAAII
+35 SRMVRFTTAALI
-47 CGIFVILGAY
+47 CGVFVVLGAF

-70 GAVNAIGGSFMAA
+70 GSVNALGGSFMAA

-97 LPVSTSQAI
+97 LPVSTSHAI

-121 DISSLLK
+121 DITSLLK

-143 AAFLFSV
+143 AALLFTL

-157 MGIGLIRFDGY
+157 IGVGLIRMDGY

-193 GVFVPVAPFPDML
+193 GVFVPVAPFHDL
-206 FGQGF
+206 QFGQDF
-211 SISSAQIANV
+211 SV
-221 MGVFVP
+221 
-227 VAPFPDMLFGQG
+227 
-239 FSISS
+239 SS

-273 ELMRLTPLAAWVAV
+273 ELMTLTPLAAWVAV

-307 KMSLPTIPL
+307 NMSLPTIPL

-345 VYSIVKG
+345 IYGIVRG
-352 WVITPLVSCLLCF
+352 WVITPVSSCLLCF

-372 NVFQQTVQRDSNYTL
+372 NVFQQEVQRESNYLL
-387 SASVIEKLQKEG
+387 STRVLEKFQKEG
-399 IETEGLHELTGTVF
+399 IETTGLNQLSDSTF
-413 QKSAEVVRAVKD
+413 SSSAELVRAVSSI
-425 KVSLSSKQG
+425 VPLSSQQG
-434 LKVVEYSLQKS
+434 LKVVEFSLQKS
-445 LIVTAEKIA
+445 LLITREKIA
-454 DLETNGLSSVQ
+454 SMNKKGLSLIQ
-465 LDALS
+465 LDALNQ
-470 KLAGQTYNY
+470 LQGQTFNF
-479 PWQLGDALAE
+479 PWQLGDSLAE
-489 ISQEWI
+489 ISSEWEVR
-495 MLGGGLKDKLH
+495 GGGLKNKLY
-506 DRDIKQKLAYLYR
+506 DRKIKQKLAHLYR
-519 KFQRRE
+519 NF
-525 R
+525 

>member
-1 LLDPTVLIF
+1 MLDPTVLIF
-10 LSSGLF
+10 LTSGLF

-35 SRMIRFTTAAII
+35 SRMVRFTTAALI
-47 CGIFVILGAY
+47 CGVFVVLGAF

-70 GAVNAIGGSFMAA
+70 GSVNALGGSFMAA

-121 DISSLLK
+121 DITSLLK

-143 AAFLFSV
+143 AALLFTL

-157 MGIGLIRFDGY
+157 IGVGLIRMDGY

-193 GVFVPVAPFPDML
+193 GVFVPVAPFPDL
-206 FGQGF
+206 QFGQDF
-211 SISSAQIANV
+211 SV
-221 MGVFVP
+221 
-227 VAPFPDMLFGQG
+227 
-239 FSISS
+239 SS

-273 ELMRLTPLAAWVAV
+273 ELMTLTPLAAWVAV

-307 KMSLPTIPL
+307 NMSLPTIPL

-345 VYSIVKG
+345 IYGIVRG
-352 WVITPLVSCLLCF
+352 WVITPVSSCLLCF

-372 NVFQQTVQRDSNYTL
+372 NVFQQEVQRESNYLL
-387 SASVIEKLQKEG
+387 STRVLEKFQKEG
-399 IETEGLHELTGTVF
+399 IETTGLNQLSDSTF
-413 QKSAEVVRAVKD
+413 SSSAELVRAVSSI
-425 KVSLSSKQG
+425 VPLSSQQG
-434 LKVVEYSLQKS
+434 LKVVEFSLQKS
-445 LIVTAEKIA
+445 LLITQEKIA
-454 DLETNGLSSVQ
+454 SMDKKGLSSIQ
-465 LDALS
+465 LDALNQ
-470 KLAGQTYNY
+470 LQGQTFNF
-479 PWQLGDALAE
+479 PWQLGDSLAE
-489 ISQEWI
+489 ISSEWEVR
-495 MLGGGLKDKLH
+495 GGGLKNKLY
-506 DRDIKQKLAYLYR
+506 DRKIKQKLAHLYR
-519 KFQRRE
+519 NF
-525 R
+525 

>member
-83 LAAGLTVYWMTKLG
+83 LAAGLSVYWMTKLG

-182 SLGANNIANVM
+182 SLGANN
-193 GVFVPVAPFPDML
+193 
-206 FGQGF
+206 
-211 SISSAQIANV
+211 IANV

-413 QKSAEVVRAVKD
+413 QTSAEVVRAVKD

-454 DLETNGLSSVQ
+454 DLETNGLSSAQ

>member
-1 LLDPTVLIF
+1 MLDPTVLIF

-47 CGIFVILGAY
+47 CGIFVILGAF

-83 LAAGLTVYWMTKLG
+83 LAAGLAVYWMTKLG

-150 AKIFVRK
+150 AKVFVRK

-206 FGQGF
+206 FW
-211 SISSAQIANV
+211 
-221 MGVFVP
+221 
-227 VAPFPDMLFGQG
+227 QG

-273 ELMRLTPLAAWVAV
+273 ELMTLTPLAAWVAV

-339 EIQWPR
+339 EIHWPR

-352 WVITPLVSCLLCF
+352 WVITPLISCLLCF

-372 NVFQQTVQRDSNYTL
+372 NVFQQTVQRDSNYAL

-413 QKSAEVVRAVKD
+413 QTSAEVVRAVKD

-434 LKVVEYSLQKS
+434 LKVVEFSLQKS

-454 DLETNGLSSVQ
+454 DLETNGLSSAQ

-489 ISQEWI
+489 ISPEWI

>member
-1 LLDPTVLIF
+1 MLDPTVLIF

-150 AKIFVRK
+150 AKVFVRK

-182 SLGANNIANVM
+182 SLGANN
-193 GVFVPVAPFPDML
+193 
-206 FGQGF
+206 
-211 SISSAQIANV
+211 IANV

-352 WVITPLVSCLLCF
+352 WVITPLISCLLCF

-454 DLETNGLSSVQ
+454 DLETNGLSSAQ

-489 ISQEWI
+489 ISPEWI

>member
-1 LLDPTVLIF
+1 MV
-10 LSSGLF
+10 
-16 LGWSL
+16 
-21 GANDAANVF
+21 
-30 GTAVG
+30 
-35 SRMIRFTTAAII
+35 RFTTAALI
-47 CGIFVILGAY
+47 CGVFVVLGAF

-70 GAVNAIGGSFMAA
+70 GAVNALGGSFMAA
-83 LAAGLTVYWMTKLG
+83 LAAGLTVLWMTKLG

-143 AAFLFSV
+143 AALLFTL

-157 MGIGLIRFDGY
+157 IGVGLIRIDGY

-193 GVFVPVAPFPDML
+193 GVFVHVAPFPDL
-206 FGQGF
+206 QFGEDF
-211 SISSAQIANV
+211 SV
-221 MGVFVP
+221 
-227 VAPFPDMLFGQG
+227 
-239 FSISS
+239 SS

-273 ELMRLTPLAAWVAV
+273 ELMTLTPLAAWVAV

-307 KMSLPTIPL
+307 NMSLPTIPL

-345 VYSIVKG
+345 ILGIVRG
-352 WVITPLVSCLLCF
+352 WAITPVISCLLCF

-372 NVFQQTVQRDSNYTL
+372 NVFQQEVKRESSYLL
-387 SASVIEKLQKEG
+387 STRVLEKFQKEG
-399 IETEGLHELTGTVF
+399 IEITGLNQLANSTF
-413 QKSAEVVRAVKD
+413 SSSAELVSVVSSIVP
-425 KVSLSSKQG
+425 LSSQQG
-434 LKVVEYSLQKS
+434 LKVVEFSLQKS
-445 LIVTAEKIA
+445 LLITHEKI
-454 DLETNGLSSVQ
+454 DSMDKKGLSSVQ
-465 LDALS
+465 LDALNQ
-470 KLAGQTYNY
+470 LQGQTYNF
-479 PWQLGDALAE
+479 PWQLGDSLAE
-489 ISQEWI
+489 ISSEWEI
-495 MLGGGLKDKLH
+495 RGGGLKNKLH
-506 DRDIKQKLAYLYR
+506 NRKIKQKLAYLYR
-519 KFQRRE
+519 TF
-525 R
+525 